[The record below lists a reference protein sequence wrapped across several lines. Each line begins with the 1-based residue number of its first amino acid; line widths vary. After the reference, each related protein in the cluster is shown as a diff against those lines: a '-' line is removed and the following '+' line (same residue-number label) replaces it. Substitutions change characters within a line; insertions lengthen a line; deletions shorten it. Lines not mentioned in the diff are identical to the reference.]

1 MARTLILSLAL
12 LAAWTAQAVAG
23 MVTLVFDDGLRGVHQ
38 YALPILRPLGLPAV
52 AAVIVER
59 MEADNA
65 DYMSVAQVRELQA
78 AGWEIASHGVSHRR
92 ITDIPA
98 RYAQE
103 TVGAVGAVGAVSGWR
118 ADPTALGMVQAYTPH
133 QQVACVLQGEAR
145 LAPEPSLAQASRRP
159 GSYFFDRITGELHVN
174 PQVAGAGGEIRLCS
188 YEREMAESRQRLEAL
203 GLHASS
209 YVVPYNY
216 VNDDVIEL
224 GRRYYAR
231 MAAGYDGDGL
241 NRGAD
246 PHRIVRSVVHAG
258 QPARELVELVEREVR
273 GKDVWLVLCLHDVGS
288 GLGWEPWPAAELKEF
303 AAWLRGNGVD
313 VVTLAQG
320 AERMAR
326 GQAKGGR

>member
-1 MARTLILSLAL
+1 MARALILSLAL
-12 LAAWTAQAVAG
+12 LAAWVSQATAG

-38 YALPILRPLGLPAV
+38 YALPILRPLGLAGV
-52 AAVIVER
+52 AAVIVEPL
-59 MEADNA
+59 ESGNA
-65 DYMSVAQVRELQA
+65 DYMTVAQVRELQA
-78 AGWEIASHGVSHRR
+78 SGWEIASHGLSHRR

-98 RYAQE
+98 RYASE
-103 TVGAVGAVGAVSGWR
+103 AVSGWR
-118 ADPTALGMVQAYTPH
+118 ADPTAPGMVQAYTPH
-133 QQVACVLQGEAR
+133 QQVACVLQGELR
-145 LAPEPSLAQASRRP
+145 LAPEPSLALASRRP

-174 PQVAGAGGEIRLCS
+174 PQSPGAGGEIRLCS

-224 GRRYYAR
+224 GRRHYAR

-258 QPARELVELVEREVR
+258 QPAQELIELVQREVR
-273 GKDVWLVLCLHDVGS
+273 GQDAWLVLCLHDVGS
-288 GLGWEPWPAAELKEF
+288 GLGWEPWPAGELKAF
-303 AAWLRGNGVD
+303 AAWLRDNGID

-326 GQAKGGR
+326 GQAKAAR